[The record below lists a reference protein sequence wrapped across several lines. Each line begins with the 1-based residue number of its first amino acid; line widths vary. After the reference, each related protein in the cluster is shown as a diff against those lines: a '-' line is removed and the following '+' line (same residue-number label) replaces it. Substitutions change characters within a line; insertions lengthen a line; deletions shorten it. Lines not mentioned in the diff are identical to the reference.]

1 MGGERSPTFFGIYF
15 YSGSARDVYSEMA
28 IALSHIIY
36 GKFPEGQAVTV
47 YLVTIALR
55 IFALQM

>member
-1 MGGERSPTFFGIYF
+1 
-15 YSGSARDVYSEMA
+15 MA

-36 GKFPEGQAVTV
+36 GKFPEGQDLTV
-47 YLVTIALR
+47 YLATIALR

>member
-1 MGGERSPTFFGIYF
+1 MRSPTFFGINSF
-15 YSGSARDVYSEMA
+15 IGSDGAVSLPTA